1 MSEPRDRELS
11 RIYRDAD
18 APEPPQR
25 IDDAILAA
33 SRRAAGAGPR
43 SARTGLARR
52 WHMPVALA
60 ASVILA
66 VTLTLMVLEQPSE
79 PETMQSVPVMRDP
92 AAPGAGA
99 PAQLPSAESRPA
111 VPAAAKPMPKAATR
125 RDAGG
130 KRPGERTDEGAG
142 AGAPA
147 FVADVPRA
155 PEVVR
160 ESRQLREPQRMPPQA
175 TQPAPA
181 AAASE
186 TGPARGASPAL
197 QGGARDEARRSRS
210 AETGERSPQAWL
222 EDIRRLKAQGRMP
235 EAERE
240 LAAFKRRY
248 PDYRLP
254 EDFR

>member
-52 WHMPVALA
+52 WHMPAALA
-60 ASVILA
+60 ATVILT

-79 PETMQSVPVMRDP
+79 PETMRSVPVLREP
-92 AAPGAGA
+92 AAPA
-99 PAQLPSAESRPA
+99 PAQSPSAESRPA
-111 VPAAAKPMPKAATR
+111 APVPAKPMPKAATR

-130 KRPGERTDEGAG
+130 ERPGERSDQGAG
-142 AGAPA
+142 AGTPA
-147 FVADVPRA
+147 FVPDVPRA
-155 PEVVR
+155 PEAVR
-160 ESRQLREPQRMPPQA
+160 ESRQLREPQRMQPQT

-181 AAASE
+181 AAAPQA
-186 TGPARGASPAL
+186 GPARGASPAL
-197 QGGARDEARRSRS
+197 QGGARDEARRSLS
-210 AETGERSPQAWL
+210 AETSERSPQAWL
-222 EDIRRLKAQGRMP
+222 EDIRRLKAEGRMP

-254 EDFR
+254 EDLR

>member
-1 MSEPRDRELS
+1 MSKPRDRELS

-52 WHMPVALA
+52 WQVPVALA
-60 ASVILA
+60 ATVILT
-66 VTLTLMVLEQPSE
+66 VTLTLMVFEQPNE
-79 PETMQSVPVMRDP
+79 LETMQSLPVIREP

-99 PAQLPSAESRPA
+99 PAQSPSAESRPA
-111 VPAAAKPMPKAATR
+111 APAPAKPMPKAATR

-130 KRPGERTDEGAG
+130 ERAGERSDQGT
-142 AGAPA
+142 GAPA
-147 FVADVPRA
+147 FVPDVPRA
-155 PEVVR
+155 SEVMR
-160 ESRQLREPQRMPPQA
+160 ESRPLREPQRIPPQT

-181 AAASE
+181 AAVLKA
-186 TGPARGASPAL
+186 GPVQGASPAL
-197 QGGARDEARRSRS
+197 QGGARDEAGRSLS

-248 PDYRLP
+248 PDFRLP